1 MLFYFNVH
9 LIGLAKMLPDG
20 DNLVLVS
27 SDKRLLR
34 AAQNEGAAHIQS
46 RNR

>member
-1 MLFYFNVH
+1 
-9 LIGLAKMLPDG
+9 MLPDG

-34 AAQNEGAAHIQS
+34 ASQSEGLPTFNPETDSQTALDILIDS
-46 RNR
+46 S